1 MKGYM
6 VISNKKYLF
15 DDKKTKTVSFV
26 VPQNL
31 YEEFLKISQEEIK
44 TITPSM
50 IFRRWKAT
58 AVEGKNILLKSIK
71 K

>member
-50 IFRRWKAT
+50 IFRSWIAT
-58 AVEGKNILLKSIK
+58 AVEGQTILLKSIK

>member
-1 MKGYM
+1 M

-50 IFRRWKAT
+50 IFRSWIAT
-58 AVEGKNILLKSIK
+58 AVEGQTILLKSIK